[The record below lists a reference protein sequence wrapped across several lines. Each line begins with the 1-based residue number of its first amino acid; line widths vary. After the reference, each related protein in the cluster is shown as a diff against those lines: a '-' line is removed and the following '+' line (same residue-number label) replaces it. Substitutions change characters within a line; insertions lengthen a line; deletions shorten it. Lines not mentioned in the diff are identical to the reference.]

1 MHAINDEHQ
10 HMPTK
15 LFKKRRKFLIYL
27 AKTLHQ
33 CGTPAYQL
41 EGHLVKISEALE
53 LGGSFLIS
61 PTSITCVFWPK
72 DDRENQ
78 EHSYIA
84 RVQPGD
90 LDLGLLARTDELV
103 EELCSGQRDLDD
115 ALLRLEDINNKP
127 NPYPRWLI
135 IIAFGLASSAFSMLM
150 GTSWVDV
157 IASFILA
164 IGVYGLVMWGEKSA
178 KVQTALEPFAA
189 MAAAFGASAMTFYEP
204 SINLPLVVL
213 ASIIVFIPGLALT
226 VGLSELAARDLV
238 SGTVRVMDALMVL
251 FKLYFGAFLGF
262 AIASVLFGNVL
273 QVEAI
278 RLPHWSG
285 WLAVLVLSFCLMVMF
300 KIRLKDAPWGIAAG
314 FLGHGVSVI
323 ASAYFGTALGIF
335 FAALALGIYANLFA
349 RWRKAP
355 AAIVLLQGIV
365 VLVPGSK
372 LYMGLN
378 TVISGK
384 EILHIEQLGSQS
396 FLILMSLVAGL
407 IFANIIADPRRSL

>member
-1 MHAINDEHQ
+1 MTLDA
-10 HMPTK
+10 MPTK

-115 ALLRLEDINNKP
+115 ALLRLEEINNKP

-135 IIAFGLASSAFSMLM
+135 LIAFGLASAAFSMLM

-164 IGVYGLVMWGEKSA
+164 VGVYGLVFWGEKSA
-178 KVQTALEPFAA
+178 KVQTALEPFSA
-189 MAAAFGASAMTFYEP
+189 MVAAFGASAMTFIEP

-262 AIASVLFGNVL
+262 AIASFAFGNADP
-273 QVEAI
+273 VEAVK
-278 RLPHWSG
+278 LPHWSG

-323 ASAYFGTALGIF
+323 ASAYFGIALGIF
-335 FAALALGIYANLFA
+335 FAALALGIYANLYA

-384 EILHIEQLGSQS
+384 EILHIEQIGTQS

>member
-1 MHAINDEHQ
+1 M
-10 HMPTK
+10 K
-15 LFKKRRKFLIYL
+15 SSLFQKRRRFLIRL

-41 EGHLVKISEALE
+41 EGHLVKVSETLD

-61 PTSITCVFWPK
+61 PTSITCVFWSV

-78 EHSYIA
+78 EQSYIG

-115 ALLRLEDINNKP
+115 ALLRLEEITNKP
-127 NPYPRWLI
+127 HPYSGWAI
-135 IIAFGLASSAFSMLM
+135 FAAFGLASAAFSMLM
-150 GTSWVDV
+150 GTSWADV
-157 IASFILA
+157 IASFVL
-164 IGVYGLVMWGEKSA
+164 GCSMYGLILWGEK
-178 KVQTALEPFAA
+178 VPRIQTALEPLAA
-189 MAAAFGASAMTFYEP
+189 IVAAFGASAISFVEP
-204 SINLPLVVL
+204 SINMALVVL
-213 ASIIVFIPGLALT
+213 STIIVFIPGLALT
-226 VGLSELAARDLV
+226 VGLSELAARDLI

-262 AIASVLFGNVL
+262 ALASVLLGNAEPT
-273 QVEAI
+273 EAVK
-278 RLPHWSG
+278 LPNWSG
-285 WLAVLVLSFCLMVMF
+285 WLAVLVLSFSLMILF

-314 FLGHGVSVI
+314 FLGHGVSI
-323 ASAYFGTALGIF
+323 WASATFGNALGIF
-335 FAALALGIYANLFA
+335 FAALVLGIYANLYA

-378 TVISGK
+378 TAISGK
-384 EILHIEQLGSQS
+384 EILHIEQIGSQS

>member
-1 MHAINDEHQ
+1 M
-10 HMPTK
+10 TSS
-15 LFKKRRKFLIYL
+15 LFQKRRRFLIRL

-41 EGHLVKISEALE
+41 EGHLVKVSETLE

-61 PTSITCVFWPK
+61 PTSITCVFWPV

-78 EHSYIA
+78 EHSYIG

-115 ALLRLEDINNKP
+115 ALLRLDEINNKP
-127 NPYPRWLI
+127 HPYPGWANFA
-135 IIAFGLASSAFSMLM
+135 AFGLASAAFSMLM
-150 GTSWVDV
+150 GTSWEDV
-157 IASFILA
+157 VASCIL
-164 IGVYGLVMWGEKSA
+164 GCCMYGLILWGEK
-178 KVQTALEPFAA
+178 VPRIQTALEPLAA
-189 MAAAFGASAMTFYEP
+189 IVAAFGASAISFIEP
-204 SINLPLVVL
+204 SINMALVVL
-213 ASIIVFIPGLALT
+213 STIIVFIPGLALT
-226 VGLSELAARDLV
+226 VGLSELAARDLI

-262 AIASVLFGNVL
+262 ALASVLLGNAEPT
-273 QVEAI
+273 EAI
-278 RLPHWSG
+278 MLPKWSG
-285 WLAVLVLSFCLMVMF
+285 WLAVLVLSFSLMILF

-314 FLGHGVSVI
+314 FLGHGVSI
-323 ASAYFGTALGIF
+323 WASATFGNALGIF
-335 FAALALGIYANLFA
+335 FAALVLGIYANLYA

-378 TVISGK
+378 TAISGK
-384 EILHIEQLGSQS
+384 EILHIEQIGSQS

>member
-1 MHAINDEHQ
+1 M
-10 HMPTK
+10 TTS
-15 LFKKRRKFLIYL
+15 LFKKRRSFLIRL

-61 PTSITCVFWPK
+61 PTAITCVFWPK

-78 EHSYIA
+78 ENSYIA

-115 ALLRLEDINNKP
+115 ALIRLEEITNRP
-127 NPYPRWLI
+127 NPYSKGVILI
-135 IIAFGLASSAFSMLM
+135 

-164 IGVYGLVMWGEKSA
+164 IGVYGLLLWGEKSPRI
-178 KVQTALEPFAA
+178 QTALEPLAA
-189 MAAAFGASAMTFYEP
+189 LAAAFGASAMAFIEP
-204 SINLPLVVL
+204 SINMALVVL

-262 AIASVLFGNVL
+262 AIASVLFGNVP
-273 QVEAI
+273 QQEAVL
-278 RLPHWSG
+278 LPKWTG
-285 WLAVLVLSFCLMVMF
+285 WLAVLVLSFSLMVMF
-300 KIRLKDAPWGIAAG
+300 KIRLKDAPWGVAAG
-314 FLGHGVSVI
+314 FLGHGVSLL
-323 ASAYFGTALGIF
+323 ASAFFGIALGTF
-335 FAALALGIYANLFA
+335 FAALFLGMYANLYA
-349 RWRKAP
+349 RWLKAP

-384 EILHIEQLGSQS
+384 EILHIEQIGSQS

-407 IFANIIADPRRSL
+407 IFANLIVDPRRSL

>member
-1 MHAINDEHQ
+1 MHAINDKHQ

>member
-1 MHAINDEHQ
+1 MNNDHEA
-10 HMPTK
+10 MPTK

-115 ALLRLEDINNKP
+115 ALLRLEEINNKP
-127 NPYPRWLI
+127 NPYPRWVI
-135 IIAFGLASSAFSMLM
+135 FIAFGLASAAFSMLM
-150 GTSWVDV
+150 GTSWADV
-157 IASFILA
+157 IASFM
-164 IGVYGLVMWGEKSA
+164 IGLGIYGLVMIGEKHPRIQSA
-178 KVQTALEPFAA
+178 LDPLAALFAA
-189 MAAAFGASAMTFYEP
+189 FAASAIAFIAP
-204 SINLPLVVL
+204 SINMALVVL

-226 VGLSELAARDLV
+226 VGLSELAARDLI
-238 SGTVRVMDALMVL
+238 SGTVRVMDALMSL

-262 AIASVLFGNVL
+262 AIASVLLGNVE
-273 QVEAI
+273 QAEAV
-278 RLPHWSG
+278 RLPKWSG
-285 WLAVLVLSFCLMVMF
+285 WLAVLVLSFSLMVMF
-300 KIRLKDAPWGIAAG
+300 KIRLKDAPWGVAAG
-314 FLGHGVSVI
+314 FLGHGVSIV
-323 ASAYFGTALGIF
+323 ASAYFGSALGIF
-335 FAALALGIYANLFA
+335 FAALFLGIYANLFA

-384 EILHIEQLGSQS
+384 EILHIEQIGSQS

>member
-1 MHAINDEHQ
+1 
-10 HMPTK
+10 MPTK

-61 PTSITCVFWPK
+61 PTAITCVFWPK

-103 EELCSGQRDLDD
+103 EELCSGKRDLDD
-115 ALLRLEDINNKP
+115 ALMRLEEINNKP
-127 NPYPRWLI
+127 NPYPRWI
-135 IIAFGLASSAFSMLM
+135 ILIAFGLASAAFSMLM

-157 IASFILA
+157 IASVILGV
-164 IGVYGLVMWGEKSA
+164 GVYGLVVWGEKSPR
-178 KVQTALEPFAA
+178 VQTALEPLAA
-189 MAAAFGASAMTFYEP
+189 MTAAFGASAMTFIEP

-238 SGTVRVMDALMVL
+238 SGTARVMDALMVL

-262 AIASVLFGNVL
+262 AVASLLLGNVP

-314 FLGHGVSVI
+314 FLGHGVSIV

-335 FAALALGIYANLFA
+335 FAALFLGIYANLFA

>member
-1 MHAINDEHQ
+1 
-10 HMPTK
+10 MPTK

-127 NPYPRWLI
+127 DPYPRWLI

>member
-1 MHAINDEHQ
+1 M
-10 HMPTK
+10 TTR
-15 LFKKRRKFLIYL
+15 LFKKRRKFLIRL

-78 EHSYIA
+78 ENSYIA

-103 EELCSGQRDLDD
+103 EELCSGKRDLDD

-127 NPYPRWLI
+127 NPYPQWVIL
-135 IIAFGLASSAFSMLM
+135 IAFGLASAAFSMLM

-157 IASFILA
+157 IASFILG
-164 IGVYGLVMWGEKSA
+164 IGVYGLVILGAKSSRI
-178 KVQTALEPFAA
+178 QTALEPLAA
-189 MAAAFGASAMTFYEP
+189 LVAAFGASAMAFIEP
-204 SINLPLVVL
+204 SINMALVVL

-226 VGLSELAARDLV
+226 VGLSELAARDLI
-238 SGTVRVMDALMVL
+238 SGTVRVMDALMAL

-262 AIASVLFGNVL
+262 AIASVLFGNVP
-273 QVEAI
+273 QEEAVL
-278 RLPHWSG
+278 LPKWTG
-285 WLAVLVLSFCLMVMF
+285 WVAVLVLSFSLMVMF
-300 KIRLKDAPWGIAAG
+300 KIRLKDAPWGVAAG
-314 FLGHGVSVI
+314 FLGHGMSLV
-323 ASAYFGTALGIF
+323 ASAFFGIALGTF
-335 FAALALGIYANLFA
+335 FAALFLGMYANLYA
-349 RWRKAP
+349 RWLKAP

-407 IFANIIADPRRSL
+407 IFANLIVDPRRSL

>member
-1 MHAINDEHQ
+1 M
-10 HMPTK
+10 TTR
-15 LFKKRRKFLIYL
+15 LFKKRRKFLIRL

>member
-1 MHAINDEHQ
+1 
-10 HMPTK
+10 MPTK

>member
-1 MHAINDEHQ
+1 M
-10 HMPTK
+10 TTS
-15 LFKKRRKFLIYL
+15 LFQKRRKFLIRL

-41 EGHLVKISEALE
+41 ESHLVNVSEVLE

-61 PTSITCVFWPK
+61 PTSITCVFWPV

-78 EHSYIA
+78 ENSYIS

-103 EELCSGQRDLDD
+103 EELCSGKRDLDD
-115 ALLRLEDINNKP
+115 ALLRLEEITNKP
-127 NPYPRWLI
+127 NPYPKWTI
-135 IIAFGLASSAFSMLM
+135 FVAFGLASAAFSMLM

-157 IASFILA
+157 IASCIL
-164 IGVYGLVMWGEKSA
+164 GTSMYVLVLWGEKSPRI
-178 KVQTALEPFAA
+178 QTALEPLAA
-189 MAAAFGASAMTFYEP
+189 VFAAFGASAMSFIEP
-204 SINLPLVVL
+204 SINMALVVL
-213 ASIIVFIPGLALT
+213 STIIVFIPGLALT
-226 VGLSELAARDLV
+226 VGLSELAARDLI

-262 AIASVLFGNVL
+262 AIASILLGNVDS
-273 QVEAI
+273 VEAV
-278 RLPHWSG
+278 RLPKWSG
-285 WLAVLVLSFCLMVMF
+285 WLAVLVLSFSLMVMF

-314 FLGHGVSVI
+314 FLGHSVSI
-323 ASAYFGTALGIF
+323 WASASFGIALGTF
-335 FAALALGIYANLFA
+335 FAALLLGIYANLYA

-378 TVISGK
+378 TAISGK
-384 EILHIEQLGSQS
+384 EILHIEQIGSQS